1 MSDNDLIKAAQ
12 DGVFK
17 SLKEIFKCISNDDD
31 YLENNVSRRI
41 KKWVL
46 FLGEVFI
53 VMINTYFNYVL

>member
-1 MSDNDLIKAAQ
+1 MDDDLMSDNDLIKAAQ

-41 KKWVL
+41 KK
-46 FLGEVFI
+46 
-53 VMINTYFNYVL
+53 